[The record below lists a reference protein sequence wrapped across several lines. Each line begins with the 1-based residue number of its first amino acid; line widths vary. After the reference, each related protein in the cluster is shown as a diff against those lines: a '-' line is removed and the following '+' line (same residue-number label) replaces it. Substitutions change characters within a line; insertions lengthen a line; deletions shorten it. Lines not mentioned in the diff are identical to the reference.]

1 MDGFITLIKNNTGL
15 AVSSLSD
22 WSTAV
27 LSAQIRYGKVVLVL
41 YHRFGVKMQRS
52 GHILYFPA
60 SQQICLFLSK
70 NPCHSWWPVA
80 YRSNCPWFFKD
91 VFVPIPLF
99 LPSLFPIFSSFSLTS
114 EPLMYCCRAMPLC
127 TLLLNMPSIK
137 TRYLTFDLVL
147 PWMKDFTADAW
158 QWLFSGQVTTCSLV
172 GMSLSK
178 AVYRVV
184 FTILSRFS

>member
-1 MDGFITLIKNNTGL
+1 MER
-15 AVSSLSD
+15 
-22 WSTAV
+22 W
-27 LSAQIRYGKVVLVL
+27 
-41 YHRFGVKMQRS
+41 
-52 GHILYFPA
+52 
-60 SQQICLFLSK
+60 FLSCIIVSGWK
-70 NPCHSWWPVA
+70 CSKVDIFYTSLHHSKFACFSLHSWWPVA

-147 PWMKDFTADAW
+147 PWMKDFIADAW
-158 QWLFSGQVTTCSLV
+158 QWLFSGQVTSCLLV

-178 AVYRVV
+178 AVYRVA
-184 FTILSRFS
+184 FTILSRSS